1 MSHHHILGEEQM
13 NALSFFASLIFGGCG
28 DRKGGAISLELVK
41 ENVKRLCW
49 NRRRMRSDF
58 AGSGKGKRF
67 DKKGIGAES

>member
-1 MSHHHILGEEQM
+1 MSHHHILGEEQI
-13 NALSFFASLIFGGCG
+13 NALSFFACWIFAGCG
-28 DRKGGAISLELVK
+28 EGESGVITLELVK
-41 ENVKRLCW
+41 ENVKRLRW

>member
-1 MSHHHILGEEQM
+1 MSHHHILGEEQI
-13 NALSFFASLIFGGCG
+13 NALSFFARLIFAGCG

-41 ENVKRLCW
+41 ENVKRFCW
-49 NRRRMRSDF
+49 SRRRMRSDF

>member
-1 MSHHHILGEEQM
+1 MSHHHILGEEQI
-13 NALSFFASLIFGGCG
+13 NALSFFARWIFAGSGEG
-28 DRKGGAISLELVK
+28 ESGAISLELVK

-58 AGSGKGKRF
+58 VGSGKGKRF